1 MFSRDVS
8 AVAEEPS
15 SRPHRPMDIDDES
28 LAMRDAEGDFDPT
41 RDTTVRVTLLFLFL
55 FSLQSLLPVLLS
67 EFTMSLIF
75 FSSFRRT

>member
-1 MFSRDVS
+1 MFSRDGS

-41 RDTTVRVTLLFLFL
+41 RDTTVRVTSLCFLSFSFAIAASHLVFL
-55 FSLQSLLPVLLS
+55 IHNECLS
-67 EFTMSLIF
+67 H
-75 FSSFRRT
+75 FRRT

>member
-1 MFSRDVS
+1 MFSRDGS

-41 RDTTVRVTLLFLFL
+41 RDTTVRVTSL
-55 FSLQSLLPVLLS
+55 FS
-67 EFTMSLIF
+67 
-75 FSSFRRT
+75 FSF